1 MYVLLQQSFPFPFGK
16 EQREYLQLQLYL
28 ERIPTYI
35 YNHFSRIFF
44 KHKASVQ
51 NGWLTCSCKNAC
63 VSPSVFSLVF
73 FLTSLCYNTPASAF
87 PFFSHM
93 NNFLMQ
99 LCFDSFYMWWYSSY
113 RFWLQSTI
121 CVLGKRGGWIP
132 TSFSSAFQGKRGG
145 NHQHIILTADEYNV
159 WRHTTLTSIIHVL
172 YHHHAIALRCDV
184 CSILY
189 LPIARSA
196 YSHMQN
202 ILPTWKALMH
212 TSKNWQGYLFIS
224 SHLPTFFLTFY
235 SPLSSR
241 YLFLFV

>member
-1 MYVLLQQSFPFPFGK
+1 MRVYPLPFSLLSFF
-16 EQREYLQLQLYL
+16 LL
-28 ERIPTYI
+28 
-35 YNHFSRIFF
+35 HFAII
-44 KHKASVQ
+44 
-51 NGWLTCSCKNAC
+51 LLPLL
-63 VSPSVFSLVF
+63 SPSFLAWTIFSCNFVLILF
-73 FLTSLCYNTPASAF
+73 TCDGILPIDFGCTSYPS
-87 PFFSHM
+87 
-93 NNFLMQ
+93 
-99 LCFDSFYMWWYSSY
+99 
-113 RFWLQSTI
+113 
-121 CVLGKRGGWIP
+121 VLGKRGGWIP

-212 TSKNWQGYLFIS
+212 TSKKLAGLPFHFIS
-224 SHLPTFFLTFY
+224 SPNFFSHLLFSSLLSVLIFICIIFY
-235 SPLSSR
+235 SFPFYYAIVSSSLSCHHIVSYYIP
-241 YLFLFV
+241 YLCTCALYIFHLRNMKIQNQKYPKI